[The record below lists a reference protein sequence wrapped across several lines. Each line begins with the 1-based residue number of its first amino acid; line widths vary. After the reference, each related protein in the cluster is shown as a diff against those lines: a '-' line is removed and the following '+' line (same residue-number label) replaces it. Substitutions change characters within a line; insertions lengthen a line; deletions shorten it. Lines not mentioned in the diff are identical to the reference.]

1 MVAGAEQKLG
11 LVTKASMYKGQWG
24 FISGEDASGEVYITP
39 VTTSG
44 QASMG
49 TNRLMPI
56 QYVAPTI
63 DDEYTYTLDTTA
75 IPSGTRVIAYTYG
88 AVIEDDY
95 IYTRYG
101 ASYFTGASNGDLM
114 YLNAS
119 GFIAAWPAGAVMP
132 STGIATWG
140 TVPVA
145 QFVKLNGTNVVYRII
160 NTTSGY
166 ANGTMTFNTT
176 AIA

>member
-1 MVAGAEQKLG
+1 MSINAMVAGAEQKLG
-11 LVTKASMYKGQWG
+11 LVTKSSMYKGQWG

-56 QYVAPTI
+56 QYVPPTI

-75 IPSGTRVIAYTYG
+75 IPSGTRVIAYTNF

-95 IYTRYG
+95 VYTRQG
-101 ASYFTGASNGDLM
+101 ASHFTGASNGDLM
-114 YLNAS
+114 YLSAS
-119 GFIAAWPAGAVMP
+119 GFLTCTMTATGVAGY
-132 STGIATWG
+132 G
-140 TVPVA
+140 TTPVA
-145 QFVKLNGTNVVYRII
+145 QFVKLNGTNVVYRIL
-160 NTTSGY
+160 NTFSG
-166 ANGTMTFNTT
+166 TT
-176 AIA
+176 TLVA